1 MELLKSTIESIK
13 SADSKAMEGTKE
25 IWDGLVK
32 PLGSLGTLEEL
43 GIKISGIT
51 GKVNNKINKKAI
63 VVMAADNGVYEEN
76 VASAPQ
82 IVTTVLTEGMVNGI
96 TGVAV
101 LGKFVGA
108 DIVTVDIGLN
118 SDFTH
123 ENVINKK
130 IAHGTKNFCK
140 EPAMTYEEA
149 IRSIEVGIEIGDK
162 LFKEGYNIIGT
173 GELGMGNT
181 STSAAVLSVF
191 SGLGVDITCGKGAG
205 ITEEAYTNKKNTI
218 LKGIEVNKPN
228 KEDPIDVLAKV
239 GGFDIGGMCG
249 LFLSGAKNRIPV
261 VIDGFISSAA
271 ALCAVKLNPDV
282 KDYLIPS
289 HLSDE
294 PGSKYMLDQLGLNP
308 MLNMNMRLGEGSGC
322 PLAFQIIDAALYTQE
337 NMGTFE
343 QATIDSSVLV
353 DIRD

>member
-123 ENVINKK
+123 ENVLIKK
-130 IAHGTKNFCK
+130 SLMEQKI
-140 EPAMTYEEA
+140 
-149 IRSIEVGIEIGDK
+149 
-162 LFKEGYNIIGT
+162 
-173 GELGMGNT
+173 
-181 STSAAVLSVF
+181 SAKS
-191 SGLGVDITCGKGAG
+191 
-205 ITEEAYTNKKNTI
+205 
-218 LKGIEVNKPN
+218 
-228 KEDPIDVLAKV
+228 
-239 GGFDIGGMCG
+239 
-249 LFLSGAKNRIPV
+249 
-261 VIDGFISSAA
+261 
-271 ALCAVKLNPDV
+271 
-282 KDYLIPS
+282 
-289 HLSDE
+289 
-294 PGSKYMLDQLGLNP
+294 QL
-308 MLNMNMRLGEGSGC
+308 
-322 PLAFQIIDAALYTQE
+322 
-337 NMGTFE
+337 
-343 QATIDSSVLV
+343 
-353 DIRD
+353 